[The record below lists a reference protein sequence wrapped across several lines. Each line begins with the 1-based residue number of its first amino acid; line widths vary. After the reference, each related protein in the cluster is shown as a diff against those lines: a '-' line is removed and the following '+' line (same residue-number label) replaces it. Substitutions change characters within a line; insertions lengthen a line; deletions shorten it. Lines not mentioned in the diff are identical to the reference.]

1 MQEIKQMQEFS
12 MRATLK
18 ILVLFLIQMI
28 EKIENRDKNFL
39 DQADLLDKIQDTLK
53 ISGLSIETDS
63 GFQPITHI
71 HKTKPFDIWEIE
83 TLSGKK
89 LDGADNHI
97 LFNEKMEEVYLKDC
111 VKGSFIMTKD
121 GPEEVVKLKKTSLRI
136 EMYDVTVDH
145 PDHRFYSNDILSH
158 NTICSSIYIAW
169 YVLFNFDR
177 NALILSNKGA
187 TTREIIDKAKVIL
200 DNLPFFMKPGIIKN
214 DVFNMKFDNGCRII
228 GQSTTKKAAI
238 GFTIHLLFMDEFAH
252 IHPSFLDTF
261 YENVYP
267 TISSSKVSRVIITS
281 TPNGFNKFYDIYRTA
296 VKGKSEYRAF
306 RVDWWQVPGRD
317 EAWMLREIA
326 NLGSEEAFNRQYGN
340 QFIASSNLLLGPES
354 IKRLQKRQKD
364 YVHHEFFELDDIEVN
379 YRELNWDPDF
389 DISEI
394 ENENNYWAFSVD
406 IAEGNGGDYSV
417 INIFQV
423 TPMDRGD
430 IKKIKAPGSF
440 MEFFALR
447 QVGVFRS
454 NQHTIE
460 DFSKI
465 LYTLSVD
472 IFNNENVKMVIEWN
486 MFGSELIR
494 RMQTIFP
501 SRNDFDEEMVVKF
514 KHRND
519 ARVANFGLRL
529 KADNKAIFCQ
539 NFKKYINVGRVLI
552 SNKETIEESI
562 SFGKMPNGSYQG
574 QLGNDDLVMSSINVT
589 EFFHTTDF
597 SDFVEEK
604 FDYLDPDTQKFM
616 DDALSKS
623 KDEGNLYFDIYDL
636 V

>member
-1 MQEIKQMQEFS
+1 MPAQYKPSEVEITLPKNDGEERISWSTEKVEKLMASMDDGYKPRGGTPFYEGNPTLRKGNILFDYTPHEMEEIKKCAADICYFANNYCTVMTDEGLRTIDLRDYQYEMLEHFKANRFS
-12 MRATLK
+12 ICLASRQ
-18 ILVLFLIQMI
+18 I
-28 EKIENRDKNFL
+28 
-39 DQADLLDKIQDTLK
+39 
-53 ISGLSIETDS
+53 
-63 GFQPITHI
+63 
-71 HKTKPFDIWEIE
+71 
-83 TLSGKK
+83 GK
-89 LDGADNHI
+89 
-97 LFNEKMEEVYLKDC
+97 
-111 VKGSFIMTKD
+111 
-121 GPEEVVKLKKTSLRI
+121 
-136 EMYDVTVDH
+136 
-145 PDHRFYSNDILSH
+145 
-158 NTICSSIYIAW
+158 TICSSIYIAW

-200 DNLPFFMKPGIIKN
+200 DNLPFFMKPGIVKN

-296 VKGKSEYRAF
+296 VQGRSEYKAF

-317 EAWMLREIA
+317 EEWMHREIA

-354 IKRLQKRQKD
+354 IKRLQKKQKTF
-364 YVHHEFFELDDIEVN
+364 VHHEFYELEDLEIN
-379 YRELNWDPDF
+379 YRDLIWDPDF
-389 DISEI
+389 DIRKI
-394 ENENNYWAFSVD
+394 EEEGSYWTFSVD

-417 INIFQV
+417 INIFSV
-423 TPMDRGD
+423 SPMETAD
-430 IKKIKAPGSF
+430 IKKIKNPGSF
-440 MEFFALR
+440 LEFFGLR

-454 NQHTIE
+454 NQHSIE

-465 LYTLSVD
+465 LYVLSIV
-472 IFNNENVKMVIEWN
+472 IFNSENVKMVIEWN

-501 SRNDFDEEMVVKF
+501 SKNEFDEEMVVKF

-519 ARVANFGLRL
+519 ARTAQFGLKL
-529 KADNKAIFCQ
+529 KSDNKAIFCQ
-539 NFKKYINVGRVLI
+539 NFKKYVNIGRI
-552 SNKETIEESI
+552 MITNKETIEESI
-562 SFGKMPNGSYQG
+562 SFGKTPSGKYEG

-604 FDYLDPDTQKFM
+604 FDLLEPEAQKVM

-623 KDEGNLYFDIYDL
+623 RDEGNLYFDIYDL

>member
-1 MQEIKQMQEFS
+1 MPAQYKPSEVEIVVPKGDESERISWSTEKVEQLMISMDDGYRPRGGTPFYDGNPTLRKGNILFDYTAHELEEIKKCAADICYFANHYCTVMTDEGLRTIELRDYQYEMLEHFKANRFS
-12 MRATLK
+12 ICLASRQ
-18 ILVLFLIQMI
+18 I
-28 EKIENRDKNFL
+28 
-39 DQADLLDKIQDTLK
+39 
-53 ISGLSIETDS
+53 
-63 GFQPITHI
+63 
-71 HKTKPFDIWEIE
+71 
-83 TLSGKK
+83 GK
-89 LDGADNHI
+89 
-97 LFNEKMEEVYLKDC
+97 
-111 VKGSFIMTKD
+111 
-121 GPEEVVKLKKTSLRI
+121 
-136 EMYDVTVDH
+136 
-145 PDHRFYSNDILSH
+145 
-158 NTICSSIYIAW
+158 TICSSIYIAW

-200 DNLPFFMKPGIIKN
+200 DNLPFFMKPGVIKN

-252 IHPSFLDTF
+252 IHPSFLDIF

-281 TPNGFNKFYDIYRTA
+281 TPNGFNKFYEIYRSA
-296 VKGKSEYRAF
+296 VKNKSEYKAF

-317 EAWMLREIA
+317 EEWMAREIA

-364 YVHHEFFELDDIEVN
+364 FVHHEFFELDDIEVD
-379 YRELNWDPDF
+379 YRNLTWDPDF

-394 ENENNYWAFSVD
+394 ENENSYWAFSVD

-417 INIFQV
+417 INIFHV
-423 TPMDRGD
+423 GPMERGD
-430 IKKIKAPGSF
+430 IKKIKAPGAF
-440 MEFFALR
+440 MEFFGLR

-465 LYTLSVD
+465 LYTLA
-472 IFNNENVKMVIEWN
+472 IELFNGENVKMIIEWN

-494 RMQTIFP
+494 RLQTIFP

-519 ARVANFGLRL
+519 ARVTNFGLKL
-529 KADNKAIFCQ
+529 KSDNKAIFCQ
-539 NFKKYINVGRVLI
+539 NFKKYVNIGRVLV
-552 SNKETIEESI
+552 SNKETIEECI

-574 QLGNDDLVMSSINVT
+574 QLGNDDLVMSCINVT

-604 FDYLDPDTQKFM
+604 FDCLDQDTQRFM